1 MTADRRQQLD
11 SAAIALMVLLC
22 ACWGFNQV
30 AIKVANG
37 GISPIFQAGLR
48 SAGSALLV
56 WAWSAH
62 RGVRLFTRDGTLALG
77 LLIGVLFA
85 GEFVFLYWSLV
96 FTSASRAVLFLYM
109 SPFVVALGA
118 HLLIPGERLR
128 WLQVVGL
135 VCAFAGTVLA
145 FGDALRFPTYR
156 ELVGD
161 GLAFVAA
168 LLWGAT
174 TVVIKASRLA
184 RIGPHKTLLYQL
196 AVSAIL
202 LPILSWGAGEPGIV
216 AATPLVLGMLAYQ
229 VVVVAFASY
238 LAWFWLISRYPAGR
252 LSSFSFLTPLFGLVA
267 GALILGEPVGWALL
281 LALALVGIGIALVN
295 RPAAPP
301 HIAPRPA
308 SADAGARSRSGG

>member
-1 MTADRRQQLD
+1 MTTDRRQQLD

-30 AIKVANG
+30 AIKLANG

-62 RGVRLFTRDGTLALG
+62 RGVRLFTRDGTLGLG
-77 LLIGVLFA
+77 LVIGVLFA
-85 GEFVFLYWSLV
+85 AEFVFLYWSLV

-118 HLLIPGERLR
+118 HILIPGERLR
-128 WLQVVGL
+128 SIQVVGL
-135 VCAFAGTVLA
+135 LCAFAGTALA

-156 ELVGD
+156 ELLGD
-161 GLAFVAA
+161 AMAFVAA

-184 RIGPHKTLLYQL
+184 RISPHKNLLYQL
-196 AVSAIL
+196 VVSAIL
-202 LPILSWGAGEPGIV
+202 LPILSRVAGEPGIV
-216 AATPLVLGMLAYQ
+216 LATPLVLGMLAYQ
-229 VVVVAFASY
+229 IAVVAFASY

-252 LSSFSFLTPLFGLVA
+252 LSSFSFLTPLFGLIA

-281 LALALVGIGIALVN
+281 LALALVGVGIALVN
-295 RPAAPP
+295 RPSAPP
-301 HIAPRPA
+301 RIATHPL
-308 SADAGARSRSGG
+308 SAEAGER

>member
-30 AIKVANG
+30 AIKVANA

-62 RGVRLFTRDGTLALG
+62 RGVRLLARDGTLGLG

-85 GEFVFLYWSLV
+85 AEFVFLYWSLV

-109 SPFVVALGA
+109 SPFVVVLGA
-118 HLLIPGERLR
+118 HFLVPGERLR
-128 WLQVVGL
+128 WLQMVGL
-135 VCAFAGTVLA
+135 LCAFAGIALA

-156 ELVGD
+156 ELLGD
-161 GLAFVAA
+161 SMAFVAA
-168 LLWGAT
+168 ILWGAT

-184 RIGPHKTLLYQL
+184 RISPHKNLLYQL
-196 AVSAIL
+196 AVSAVL
-202 LPILSWGAGEPGIV
+202 LPILSWIAGEPGIV
-216 AATPLVLGMLAYQ
+216 APTPLVLGMLAYQ
-229 VVVVAFASY
+229 IVVVAFASY

-252 LSSFSFLTPLFGLVA
+252 LSSFSFLTPLFGLLA
-267 GALILGEPVGWALL
+267 GALVLGEPVGWALL
-281 LALALVGIGIALVN
+281 LALLLVGIGIALVN
-295 RPAAPP
+295 RPAPVP
-301 HIAPRPA
+301 HIAAPPVGAPA
-308 SADAGARSRSGG
+308 GKR

>member
-30 AIKVANG
+30 AIKVANA

-62 RGVRLFTRDGTLALG
+62 RGVRLLARDGTLGLG

-85 GEFVFLYWSLV
+85 AEFVFLYWSLV

-109 SPFVVALGA
+109 SPFVVVLGA
-118 HLLIPGERLR
+118 HFLVPGERLR
-128 WLQVVGL
+128 WLQMVGL
-135 VCAFAGTVLA
+135 LCAFAGIALA

-156 ELVGD
+156 ELLGD
-161 GLAFVAA
+161 SMAFVAA
-168 LLWGAT
+168 ILWGAT

-184 RIGPHKTLLYQL
+184 RISPHKNLLYQL
-196 AVSAIL
+196 AVSAVL
-202 LPILSWGAGEPGIV
+202 LPILSWIAGEPGIV
-216 AATPLVLGMLAYQ
+216 APTPLGLGMLAYQ
-229 VVVVAFASY
+229 VIVVAFASY

-252 LSSFSFLTPLFGLVA
+252 LSSFSFLTPLFGLLA
-267 GALILGEPVGWALL
+267 GALVLGEPVGWALL
-281 LALALVGIGIALVN
+281 LALLLVGIGIALVN
-295 RPAAPP
+295 RPAPVP
-301 HIAPRPA
+301 HIAAPPVGAPA
-308 SADAGARSRSGG
+308 GKR

>member
-11 SAAIALMVLLC
+11 SAAIALMMLLC

-56 WAWSAH
+56 WAWSVH
-62 RGVRLFTRDGTLALG
+62 RGVRLLTRDGTLGFG
-77 LLIGVLFA
+77 LAIGVLFA

-118 HLLIPGERLR
+118 HILVPGERLR
-128 WLQVVGL
+128 SIQVVGL
-135 VCAFAGTVLA
+135 LCAFAGTALA

-156 ELVGD
+156 ELLGD
-161 GLAFVAA
+161 TMAFIAA

-184 RIGPHKTLLYQL
+184 RISPHKNLLYQL
-196 AVSAIL
+196 VVSAIL
-202 LPILSWGAGEPGIV
+202 LPILSWIAGEPAIV
-216 AATPLVLGMLAYQ
+216 AATPLILGMLAYQ
-229 VVVVAFASY
+229 IVVVAFASY

-252 LSSFSFLTPLFGLVA
+252 LSSFSFLTPLFGLIA

-295 RPAAPP
+295 RPASPP
-301 HIAPRPA
+301 RIAAHPV
-308 SADAGARSRSGG
+308 SADAGER